1 MSDFVLVL
9 VVAAITF
16 ATRIAFLIRPRPVP
30 GGPLGRFLE
39 VFPLALFM
47 VIAASGLVA
56 PEGTPAVTPALA
68 GAVGGVLGAVVFRRR
83 LWGVLALGALAFYLA
98 RALTG

>member
-1 MSDFVLVL
+1 MSDLALVL
-9 VVAAITF
+9 VVAVITF

-47 VIAASGLVA
+47 VIAVTGLVA
-56 PEGTPAVTPALA
+56 PEGSLAVTPALA
-68 GAVGGVLGAVVFRRR
+68 GAVGGVVGGVLFRRNLWAVMLLGAV
-83 LWGVLALGALAFYLA
+83 AFYVT
-98 RALTG
+98 RAMVG

>member
-1 MSDFVLVL
+1 MSDLTLVL
-9 VVAAITF
+9 LVAAITF
-16 ATRIAFLIRPRPVP
+16 ATRIVFLIRPRPVP

-47 VIAASGLVA
+47 VIAASGVVA
-56 PEGTPAVTPALA
+56 PEGSMAVTPALA
-68 GAVGGVLGAVVFRRR
+68 GAAGGVIGAVAFKRS
-83 LWGVLALGALAFYLA
+83 LWGVLALGAVAFYVV

>member
-1 MSDFVLVL
+1 MSDLALVL
-9 VVAAITF
+9 VVAVITF

-47 VIAASGLVA
+47 VIAATGLAA
-56 PEGTPAVTPALA
+56 PEGSLAVTPALA
-68 GAVGGVLGAVVFRRR
+68 GAAGGVIGAIVFKRSLWGVMALGAV
-83 LWGVLALGALAFYLA
+83 AFYVV

>member
-1 MSDFVLVL
+1 MSDFLLVL
-9 VVAAITF
+9 VVAGITF

-47 VIAASGLVA
+47 VIAGSGLVA

-68 GAVGGVLGAVVFRRR
+68 GAAGGVIGAVVFKRK
-83 LWGVLALGALAFYLA
+83 LWGVLALGAVAFYMT

>member
-1 MSDFVLVL
+1 MSDLALVL
-9 VVAAITF
+9 VVAVITF

-47 VIAASGLVA
+47 VIAATGLAA
-56 PEGTPAVTPALA
+56 PQGSLAVTPALA
-68 GAVGGVLGAVVFRRR
+68 GAVGGLAGGILFRRN
-83 LWGVLALGALAFYLA
+83 LWGVMLLGAAAFYA
-98 RALTG
+98 TRAIVG